1 MAAPNRATRINKL
14 VTAVKKH
21 FKPAAP
27 AKERTLLEDLVFAC
41 LLENSSHEAAEEV
54 YDHLKANYF
63 DWNEVRVST
72 RRELAEEMKQLND
85 PEDAADRL
93 KRTLQSVFEALYT
106 YDLELL
112 KKQNLGQ
119 TVKQFQGYKGI
130 TSFVISYAT
139 QHSLGGHSIP
149 VNQGLYAALVT
160 FDVISEAEAKKGVVP
175 GLERTVPKTKGV
187 EIGSMLHQLG
197 VEVGKNPYGQN
208 ARKILLAIDPGC
220 KTRLPKR
227 PSKPGAPP
235 AEDAERGKKNP
246 PSKRPA
252 KKVAAVKPSPPK
264 PASKASPPK
273 KAASKSP
280 TAGKKTAKSAEKK
293 KTAKKKPV
301 KKTPSAAK
309 SLGKKTTKKVKKKTT
324 TRRKPK

>member
-14 VTAVKKH
+14 VTAVKKQ
-21 FKPAAP
+21 FKPAPP

-41 LLENSSHEAAEEV
+41 LLENSPHEAAEEV

-85 PEDAADRL
+85 PQDAADRL

-119 TVKQFQGYKGI
+119 TVKQFQSYKGI
-130 TSFVISYAT
+130 TPFVISYAT

-149 VNQGLYAALVT
+149 VNDGLYVALLT

-208 ARKILLAIDPGC
+208 ARKILLAIDPSC
-220 KTRLPKR
+220 KSRLPKR
-227 PSKPGAPP
+227 PAKPEPPQVEAPSESKKAPADKKSSKKAP
-235 AEDAERGKKNP
+235 AT
-246 PSKRPA
+246 
-252 KKVAAVKPSPPK
+252 KPSAPK
-264 PASKASPPK
+264 TTSKASPPK
-273 KAASKSP
+273 KSASKSAP
-280 TAGKKTAKSAEKK
+280 AGKKAAKTPGKK
-293 KTAKKKPV
+293 KTVKKKVAKKSPASAKPV
-301 KKTPSAAK
+301 
-309 SLGKKTTKKVKKKTT
+309 GKKTKKKVKKKTS